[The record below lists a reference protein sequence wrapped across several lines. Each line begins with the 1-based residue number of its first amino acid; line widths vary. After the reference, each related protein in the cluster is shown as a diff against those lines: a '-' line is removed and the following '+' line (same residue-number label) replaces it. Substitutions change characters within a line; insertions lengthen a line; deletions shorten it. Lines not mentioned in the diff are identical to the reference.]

1 MARGSIKLDSPHL
14 PNKLNFSFNSH
25 APRPPNHA
33 MLMDA
38 LVGAIRLDFWILELE
53 VQLCIS
59 GVGGAPVPLR
69 KTEVSI
75 LGGGEVK
82 RVACDHRSI
91 FWIHLYVSTVVYT
104 CWASPKFH
112 VIFMVM
118 HSTHT
123 AGLQSRKERAWSQPP
138 PPSSKRRR
146 GRVGAVGAVVGA
158 GVGAVNSL

>member
-59 GVGGAPVPLR
+59 GVGDAPSPLR

-75 LGGGEVK
+75 LGGEGVK
-82 RVACDHRSI
+82 
-91 FWIHLYVSTVVYT
+91 
-104 CWASPKFH
+104 
-112 VIFMVM
+112 
-118 HSTHT
+118 
-123 AGLQSRKERAWSQPP
+123 
-138 PPSSKRRR
+138 
-146 GRVGAVGAVVGA
+146 
-158 GVGAVNSL
+158 

>member
-1 MARGSIKLDSPHL
+1 MARGSIKLDPPHL

-59 GVGGAPVPLR
+59 GVGGAPSPLR

-75 LGGGEVK
+75 LGGGGVK
-82 RVACDHRSI
+82 
-91 FWIHLYVSTVVYT
+91 
-104 CWASPKFH
+104 
-112 VIFMVM
+112 
-118 HSTHT
+118 
-123 AGLQSRKERAWSQPP
+123 
-138 PPSSKRRR
+138 
-146 GRVGAVGAVVGA
+146 
-158 GVGAVNSL
+158 